1 MTVVMQEKQGETE
14 GEQCVTLDLKT
25 MVAKMPDAIIV
36 LDQNF
41 RVRDLNPAASV
52 MLGWSATE
60 ACGRSCPEV
69 LRCRNIDHAELC
81 GTANCPLVR
90 VTQQEQP
97 LPHEGLIIGTKPD
110 YLCEVSTS
118 VTPFRYSRSSM
129 QSHSPSSAKV
139 SHTKKADDTQNQ
151 GFVVFA
157 ARDVSALRVANQVRS
172 NFVSMVTHELRT
184 PLNSVNGFIDL
195 LLNGHMG
202 KLNDEQEKY
211 LGYTQIGVQQLVSIV
226 EDILFMS
233 RSDLGQFLIRQEIVS
248 LNPLVKQVISG
259 LQPQIRKA
267 EVVLRQD
274 IAGDVPLLYVDPQR
288 LIQVLNNLIVNA
300 IKFTPPGKE
309 IVVKAYRQDDEFVVI
324 SVIDQ
329 GYGIPQEDQRHVFER
344 FYQANHHQQSIMGG
358 CGLGLSIAQL
368 IVEQHGGTIGLSSV
382 VDEGTT
388 FCFTMPIYKDG

>member
-1 MTVVMQEKQGETE
+1 MTMVMQEKQGE
-14 GEQCVTLDLKT
+14 QCVALDLKA
-25 MVAKMPDAIIV
+25 MVAKMPDAIIA

-41 RVRDLNPAASV
+41 RVHDLNPAACA

-60 ACGRSCPEV
+60 SRGMPCSKV
-69 LRCRNIDHAELC
+69 LRCRNLDHVELC

-90 VTQQEQP
+90 VTQQERP
-97 LPHEGLIIGTKPD
+97 LPHEDLLLGTKPD

-118 VTPFRYSRSSM
+118 VTPFHYSGLPVRHQSRSLATR
-129 QSHSPSSAKV
+129 SADSNEV
-139 SHTKKADDTQNQ
+139 EDTQERV
-151 GFVVFA
+151 FVVFA
-157 ARDVSALRVANQVRS
+157 ARDVSALKVANQVRS
-172 NFVSMVTHELRT
+172 NFVSMVSHELRT
-184 PLNSVNGFIDL
+184 PLNSVHGFIEL

-202 KLNDEQEKY
+202 PLNGEQAKY
-211 LGYTQIGVQQLVSIV
+211 LGYTQVGVQQLVSIV

-233 RSDLGQFLIRQEIVS
+233 RSDLGQFLIRQEEVP

-274 IAGDVPLLYVDPQR
+274 IADDVPTLYVDPKR
-288 LIQVLNNLIVNA
+288 IIQVLNNLIVNA

-309 IVVKAYRQDDEFVVI
+309 IVVKASRQDDEFVVI
-324 SVIDQ
+324 SVVDQ
-329 GYGIPQEDQRHVFER
+329 GYGIPLKDQQHVFER

-368 IVEQHGGTIGLSSV
+368 IVEQHGGTINLHSV

-388 FCFTMPIYKDG
+388 FFFTMPIYKDE